1 MITIQVHGNVSWSS
15 KKTFNYMNQFSAYLY
30 CKKNNLF
37 PQDKSNFVE
46 ARI

>member
-15 KKTFNYMNQFSAYLY
+15 KKTFDYMNQLLACLY
-30 CKKNNLF
+30 SKKDNLF